1 MKLKDQLANLIKK
14 YDVSSSHLSRET
26 GIPSSTLSDW
36 LAGSSPKNLEQL
48 KKLANYFKVSI
59 DYLCFGESHISEF
72 EQYKNEIN
80 AGVYEVILRRVK
92 K

>member
-1 MKLKDQLANLIKK
+1 
-14 YDVSSSHLSRET
+14 
-26 GIPSSTLSDW
+26 
-36 LAGSSPKNLEQL
+36 LEQL